1 VGGGVD
7 EDVAVKVG
15 LEVEGERFGLAEG
28 ESADERL
35 EWPN

>member
-15 LEVEGERFGLAEG
+15 LEVEGERFGQVEG